1 MGRCTSAMMCHWR
14 GCLGRDWP
22 GASPQGVLLQVTLMD
37 WGNCIMREVE
47 AGPDGTV
54 TAITGEL
61 HLEGDF
67 KKTKLKL
74 TWLADVPDVVPLRL
88 VSLGYLITKAKVRR
102 RPLVVP
108 LLRSV
113 AVLCRCALSL
123 RSVAALCHDGDR
135 ASFATVGG
143 PCIHAPCAHRGKG
156 QAEGLWVRC
165 CCAWVWCGREDHCQ
179 I

>member
-1 MGRCTSAMMCHWR
+1 MCHWR

-22 GASPQGVLLQVTLMD
+22 RASPHGVLLQVTLMD

-47 AGPDGTV
+47 AGPDGAV

-88 VSLGYLITKAKVRR
+88 VSLGYLITKAKVR
-102 RPLVVP
+102 PAP
-108 LLRSV
+108 W
-113 AVLCRCALSL
+113 LCLCCALSL
-123 RSVAALCHDGDR
+123 CCV
-135 ASFATVGG
+135 ATVLVQALQRWGD
-143 PCIHAPCAHRGKG
+143 HASMLR
-156 QAEGLWVRC
+156 VRTVC
-165 CCAWVWCGREDHCQ
+165 VGVVRNKRRSLPDLIGRLPQ
-179 I
+179 FGM